1 MRESII
7 VARFLS
13 YNDGDVAYKWNL
25 TFRENYLWI
34 YKSPVLPTIIV
45 TVFWNLR
52 YLPMNY

>member
-34 YKSPVLPTIIV
+34 YKSPVLPTIIA
-45 TVFWNLR
+45 VFWNLR